1 MKTLKGKRLS
11 YNDKLSP
18 RREIVRLIRHLP
30 NDKLEIIIKTIK
42 ELDIDKLT
50 PDDVQAIE
58 AGEKAIAKGETIS
71 LEEFCKN
78 AGI

>member
-1 MKTLKGKRLS
+1 MPTRKLRGP
-11 YNDKLSP
+11 LSP
-18 RREIVRLIRHLP
+18 RREILRLIRHLP

-42 ELDIDKLT
+42 ELDNEELT
-50 PDDVQAIE
+50 SDDIKAIE
-58 AGEKAIAKGETIS
+58 AGEKAIAEGDTVS